1 MNNNLGVTSNKMIS
15 IIHKDINAVDKR
27 LLNHGQRVAYIMLNL
42 LKADGSY
49 SEEEILKICFV
60 SILHDIG
67 AYKVTE
73 RDKLT
78 AVDIITPFNHA
89 IYGALFIKYFSPLG
103 DLYKI
108 VLTHHFTVKYYK
120 DRHMEIVSK
129 EGLLLNFADY
139 LDRIYLNK
147 QVIEKLH
154 EEKQKK
160 HYLKE
165 HINLFIEA
173 DKKYQFIEKLIDG
186 TYITELDRFF
196 EKRYFTREK
205 VVAYSKM
212 LAYCIDF
219 RSEAT
224 VIHTI
229 TVEAISEQIA
239 KIYGLDDEKV
249 ELIKVAA
256 TLHDI
261 GKIAIPVEILE
272 KPGKLTQEEF
282 EIMKSH
288 AKIGYDILSGV
299 NIDDIRDIGTLHHEK
314 LDGNGY
320 PFGLKAEQI
329 SVEMRI
335 VAISD
340 IVSALVGVR
349 SYKEGFNKEKIIK
362 ILKEMSDNNKI
373 DSTITHLFIQNYDY
387 IVDEAKK
394 QCADLMDKYLNIQ
407 NEYKETLKY
416 FS

>member
-15 IIHKDINAVDKR
+15 IIHKAINAVDKR

-154 EEKQKK
+154 EEKQK
-160 HYLKE
+160 
-165 HINLFIEA
+165 
-173 DKKYQFIEKLIDG
+173 
-186 TYITELDRFF
+186 
-196 EKRYFTREK
+196 
-205 VVAYSKM
+205 
-212 LAYCIDF
+212 
-219 RSEAT
+219 
-224 VIHTI
+224 
-229 TVEAISEQIA
+229 
-239 KIYGLDDEKV
+239 
-249 ELIKVAA
+249 
-256 TLHDI
+256 
-261 GKIAIPVEILE
+261 
-272 KPGKLTQEEF
+272 
-282 EIMKSH
+282 
-288 AKIGYDILSGV
+288 
-299 NIDDIRDIGTLHHEK
+299 NII
-314 LDGNGY
+314 
-320 PFGLKAEQI
+320 
-329 SVEMRI
+329 
-335 VAISD
+335 
-340 IVSALVGVR
+340 
-349 SYKEGFNKEKIIK
+349 
-362 ILKEMSDNNKI
+362 
-373 DSTITHLFIQNYDY
+373 
-387 IVDEAKK
+387 
-394 QCADLMDKYLNIQ
+394 
-407 NEYKETLKY
+407 
-416 FS
+416 